1 MRVEQRAAQPTAGIR
16 TTATLAEWGE
26 VNALVPEVLSWLAA
40 RGSGP
45 IGAPYYRYRVIGSF
59 EEKFDVEV
67 GYPVAS
73 PITGDDRVLAGAL
86 PAGSYVVTN
95 HVGHPD
101 GIAQTHL
108 ALVAWAAEQGI
119 ALAKDGEVWV
129 AMFESY
135 ETDPEIE
142 PNPPKWRTKLAYL
155 TRP

>member
-1 MRVEQRAAQPTAGIR
+1 MWST
-16 TTATLAEWGE
+16 
-26 VNALVPEVLSWLAA
+26 
-40 RGSGP
+40 
-45 IGAPYYRYRVIGSF
+45 
-59 EEKFDVEV
+59 D
-67 GYPVAS
+67 
-73 PITGDDRVLAGAL
+73 
-86 PAGSYVVTN
+86 

-101 GIAQTHL
+101 SIAQTHL

-142 PNPPKWRTKLAYL
+142 PNPEKWRTKLAYL